1 MRAGHFFIFLFI
13 FLFYSGVVEA
23 QFSVKIG
30 YDIGFVQE
38 EPNGIFRQ
46 TRLEKPWLNMEAKKL
61 NNLQGVVFG
70 ARYELDNF
78 ATELDFNYGF
88 WTVKGTGIN
97 PSLDRNETLKYSMT
111 NGALGFGVEGLFGKL
126 GLGTSVHYHFF
137 SQKGKNSNSG
147 SFVDKSNYLSERIF
161 LGLYLKGSK
170 HTVLAL
176 RPYMDIP
183 FGNVNLFFTERNLND
198 RSSFSKDD
206 FDYKPS
212 AFGIQLLFFNGG

>member
-1 MRAGHFFIFLFI
+1 M
-13 FLFYSGVVEA
+13 
-23 QFSVKIG
+23 KIG
-30 YDIGFVQE
+30 YDIGFISE

-46 TRLEKPWLNMEAKKL
+46 LRADKPWLNLEAKKL

-70 ARYELDNF
+70 TRYEMEHF
-78 ATELDFNYGF
+78 ATEFDFNYNF
-88 WTVKGTGIN
+88 WTIQGSGVN
-97 PSLDRNETLKYSMT
+97 PSIDRDETLKVSLT
-111 NGALGFGVEGLFGKL
+111 NGALGFGMEGLFGKI
-126 GLGTSVHYHFF
+126 GLGTSLHYHFF

-147 SFVDKSNYLSERIF
+147 SFLQKSNFLSERVF

-183 FGNVNLFFTERNLND
+183 FGNVNLYYTEKHLNN
-198 RSSFSKDD
+198 RTGLSKDD

-212 AFGIQLLFFNGG
+212 VFGIQLLFYNGG